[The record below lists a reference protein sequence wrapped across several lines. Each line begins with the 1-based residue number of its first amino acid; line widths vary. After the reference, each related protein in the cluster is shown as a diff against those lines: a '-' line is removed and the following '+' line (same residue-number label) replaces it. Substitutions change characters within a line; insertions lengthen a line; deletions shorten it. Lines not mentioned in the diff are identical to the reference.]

1 MSNQEKKPI
10 ILVKKS
16 NDSLFSKLREARD
29 QNNGVVT
36 YFFEE
41 KVEFNDYQGNID
53 KNPRPIKNISEKYV
67 NKWSQSQ
74 SINKEVFVDHKGKN
88 VSLDSVVALF
98 RDTCEDLG
106 AKYFTV

>member
-1 MSNQEKKPI
+1 MSSQEKKPI
-10 ILVKKS
+10 LLVKKS

-41 KVEFNDYQGNID
+41 EVEFNDYQGNID
-53 KNPRPIKNISEKYV
+53 KNPRPIKNTSEKCV
-67 NKWSQSQ
+67 RKWSQSQ